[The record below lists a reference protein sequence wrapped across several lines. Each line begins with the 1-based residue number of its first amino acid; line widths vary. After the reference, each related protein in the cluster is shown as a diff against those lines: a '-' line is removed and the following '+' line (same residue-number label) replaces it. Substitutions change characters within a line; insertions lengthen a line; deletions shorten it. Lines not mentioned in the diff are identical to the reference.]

1 MKKTVSVIASGLVAL
16 GVSAQ
21 EKGRFEIY
29 DLDSFRLHVYY
40 TNDALGDASY
50 IVEGRDALVTM
61 EQPLFKDNVNEFDA
75 YLAGLGKPVQLRITD
90 YHVGGTAHHDVVMPE
105 GMPEFSKGEIYGGM
119 MQHFAQIFGDA
130 LTGMPTGKASEVAF
144 GSTKTYA
151 GVPFE
156 FRHGASTDFPGAS
169 ILIGGK
175 VYYTHWTPAKAHV
188 SHLQVSSPAAIDAE
202 ADESRKALESG
213 AVLFIG
219 GHGGAAEADAARFRL
234 SYLETM
240 RKLLDENSTPEAFT
254 EALKKAYPDLHGE
267 EGLNSLAEALY
278 ANK

>member
-1 MKKTVSVIASGLVAL
+1 MRKTVSVIASGLVAL

-50 IVEGRDALVTM
+50 IVESRDALVTM

-75 YLAGLGKPVQLRITD
+75 YLAGLGKPVQQRITD

-254 EALKKAYPDLHGE
+254 QALKKAYPDLPGE
-267 EGLNSLAEALY
+267 EGLNSLADALY